1 MSSVTALSIE
11 HVTKVYKP
19 IEGHSDGFKAVD
31 DISLSVNS
39 GDFFALLGPN
49 GAGKSTTIGMISSLV
64 TKTSGKIRIF
74 DVDLDANPS
83 KAKCLLGV
91 MPQEVNLAIFE
102 TPMHILINQAGYFGI
117 RRAEAKKRAEMRLK
131 EMHLWDKR
139 DAQIRYLSGGM
150 KRRLMI
156 ARALVH
162 NPKLLILDEPTAGV
176 DVEIRHAMW
185 EVLTKLNK
193 EEGLT
198 IILTT
203 HYLEEAENMCNRI
216 ALMNKGK
223 VFANT
228 DMRSLLRN
236 LDKETFV
243 FDLKTPLESINHL
256 NDATALQVQ
265 LPDPLTLEV
274 TVDKSYTLN
283 DIFSVLTSHHIQ
295 VISARNKKAR
305 LEQLFIDLVRQ
316 NNGTTC

>member
-1 MSSVTALSIE
+1 MSSVAALSIE
-11 HVTKVYKP
+11 QVTKVYKP
-19 IEGHSDGFKAVD
+19 IDGQTKGFKAVN
-31 DISLSVNS
+31 DISLSVNA

-64 TKTSGKIRIF
+64 NKTSGSICIF

-83 KAKCLLGV
+83 EAKSLLGV

-102 TPMHILINQAGYFGI
+102 TPINILVNQAGYFGI
-117 RRAEAKKRAEMRLK
+117 RRSEAKKRAEKRLK
-131 EMHLWDKR
+131 EMQLWDKR
-139 DAQIRYLSGGM
+139 NTQVRFLSGGM
-150 KRRLMI
+150 KRRLMV

-176 DVEIRHAMW
+176 DVEIRHAIW

-203 HYLEEAENMCNRI
+203 HYLEEAESMCNRI

-223 VFANT
+223 IFANT
-228 DMRSLLRN
+228 DMKSLLRN

-243 FDLKTPLESINHL
+243 FDLKTPIEDINQF
-256 NDATALQVQ
+256 NDAAALEVE

-283 DIFSVLTSHHIQ
+283 DIFSVLTEHQVQ

-305 LEQLFIDLVRQ
+305 LEQLFIDLVRK
-316 NNGTTC
+316 NNATVQ

>member
-1 MSSVTALSIE
+1 MSSDVCALE
-11 HVTKVYKP
+11 LENVTKVYR
-19 IEGHSDGFKAVD
+19 AVD
-31 DISLSVNS
+31 KGASDFMAVNDVSLSVNS

-49 GAGKSTTIGMISSLV
+49 GAGKSTTIGMVSSLV
-64 TKTSGKIRIF
+64 NKTSGEIKIFGI
-74 DVDLDANPS
+74 DVNDNPV
-83 KAKCLLGV
+83 KAKSLLGV

-102 TPMHILINQAGYFGI
+102 NPMNILLNQAGYFGI
-117 RRAEAKKRAEMRLK
+117 SRKEARANAEKRLK
-131 EMHLWDKR
+131 EMQLWDKR
-139 DAQIRYLSGGM
+139 QTQVRFLSGGM
-150 KRRLMI
+150 KRRLMV

-176 DVEIRHAMW
+176 DVEIRQAIW
-185 EVLTKLNK
+185 EVLTHLNR

-203 HYLEEAENMCNRI
+203 HYLEEAESMCNRI

-228 DMRSLLRN
+228 DMKSLLRN

-243 FDLKTPLESINHL
+243 FDLKEPLRDVHELDSEE
-256 NDATALQVQ
+256 ALKAV
-265 LPDPLTLEV
+265 LTDPLTLEI
-274 TVDKSYTLN
+274 TVDKTATLN
-283 DIFSVLTSHHIQ
+283 DIFNLLTKYQVQ

-316 NNGTTC
+316 NNRI

>member
-1 MSSVTALSIE
+1 MSSVAALSIE
-11 HVTKVYKP
+11 QVTKVYKP
-19 IEGHSDGFKAVD
+19 INGQTKGFKAVD
-31 DISLSVNS
+31 DISLSVNA

-64 TKTSGKIRIF
+64 NKTSGSIRIF
-74 DVDLDANPS
+74 DVDLDTDPS
-83 KAKCLLGV
+83 EAKSLLGV

-102 TPMHILINQAGYFGI
+102 TPINILVNQAGYFGI
-117 RRAEAKKRAEMRLK
+117 RRSEAKKRAEKRLK
-131 EMHLWDKR
+131 EMQLWDKKNTQVR
-139 DAQIRYLSGGM
+139 FLSGGM
-150 KRRLMI
+150 KRRLMV

-176 DVEIRHAMW
+176 DVEIRHAIW

-203 HYLEEAENMCNRI
+203 HYLEEAESMCNRI

-223 VFANT
+223 IFANT
-228 DMRSLLRN
+228 DMKSLLRN

-243 FDLKTPLESINHL
+243 FDLKTPIEYINQF
-256 NDATALQVQ
+256 NDAAALEVE

-283 DIFSVLTSHHIQ
+283 DIFSVLTEHQVQ

-305 LEQLFIDLVRQ
+305 LEQLFIDLVRK
-316 NNGTTC
+316 NNATVQ